1 MRTMAIVVLLIL
13 MTPRS
18 SRAEQFVRGDQ
29 VIHTR
34 LAPVVVH
41 RVLPPYKGIHVYQG
55 RARR

>member
-13 MTPRS
+13 MTPGS